1 VTQLDY
7 LVILGYAIGLLVV
20 GGIFSRKIKDSA
32 DLFVAGGQSPW
43 WVAGLSGFMTM
54 FSAGTFVVWGGI
66 AYRCGVVGISI
77 CLGNGIAVMI
87 AGYFVAAHWRRLGVT
102 TAAEYFELRFGESAV
117 RFYTLFNLIY
127 KMVAIAVALYSIAVL
142 VCALTPLAE
151 GTPFRDPDTGHLS
164 VSWAIVACGVIVVA
178 YTVAGGLWA
187 VLMTDVLQFLV
198 LTLCVLIVVPLS
210 LAQVGGWS
218 RFAAEAPAGFFAPA
232 NLEFTWWFLAGWVA
246 IQFASVGGE
255 WAFVQR
261 YLCVPT
267 PKDARRGAYLF
278 GILYLISP
286 FLWMLPPMIYRVVKP
301 QADPEE
307 AYILACQSVLPAGMV
322 GLMVAA
328 MFSATASMI
337 DSQLNVFAGVLTRD
351 FYYRLWR
358 PSASEKHLVFMGRL
372 IAVLLGA
379 ALIGGTL
386 AVPRLGGAEKIAL
399 GIAALLI
406 GPLMLPTIWGLFS
419 RRVGSSSVWLSVAV
433 SFTVSAVIKFGFGQ
447 GGWFEEFNA
456 FAGLSTWIQNHF
468 RTVETLAAVL
478 VPLSVLAVLELTARG
493 TNDGWNRVARQLERE
508 RTQRRPLSSRLPAMM
523 VAWCTGILA
532 AATGVLAIF
541 DHHHWHILASFAAAL
556 LVVAVLTARLAFS
569 GSREDPTVNSPRP

>member
-1 VTQLDY
+1 MTQLDY
-7 LVILGYAIGLLVV
+7 LIICGYAVGLLVV
-20 GGIFSRKIKDSA
+20 GGIFSRRMKDSA
-32 DLFVAGGQSPW
+32 DMFVAGGESPW
-43 WVAGLSGFMTM
+43 WVSGLSGFMTM

-77 CLGNGIAVMI
+77 CLGNGIAVLV
-87 AGYFVAAHWRRLGVT
+87 AGYFIAARWRRLGVT
-102 TAAEYFELRFGESAV
+102 TAAEYFELRFGETAV

-142 VCALTPLAE
+142 VCALTPLDE
-151 GTPFRDPDTGHLS
+151 GMPFRDTETGHLC

-198 LTLCVLIVVPLS
+198 LTVCVLVVVPLS
-210 LAQVGGWS
+210 LTQVGGWS
-218 RFAAEAPAGFFAPA
+218 RFAAEAPDGFFAPV
-232 NLEFTWWFLAGWVA
+232 NDEFTWWFLIGWVA

-267 PKDARRGAYLF
+267 PQDARRGAYLF
-278 GILYLISP
+278 GVLYLVSP
-286 FLWMLPPMIYRVVKP
+286 FIWMLPPMVYRAVNP

-307 AYILACQSVLPAGMV
+307 AYILACQSVLPAGML
-322 GLMVAA
+322 GLMIAA

-351 FYYRLWR
+351 FYGRLWR
-358 PSASEKHLVFMGRL
+358 PLASERRLVAVGRL
-372 IAVLLGA
+372 IAALLGA
-379 ALIGGTL
+379 VLIAGTL
-386 AVPRLGGAEKIAL
+386 AVPQLGGAERTAL

-419 RRVGSSSVWLSVAV
+419 RRIGCSAVWMSVVV
-433 SFTVSAVIKFGFGQ
+433 SFTVSAAIKFGFGP
-447 GGWFEEFNA
+447 GGWFEEIES
-456 FAGLSTWIQNHF
+456 LSPLTTWVQAHF

-478 VPLSVLAVLELTARG
+478 VPVGVLAVLELSASG
-493 TNDGWNRVARQLERE
+493 TNEGWSRVARRAETERG
-508 RTQRRPLSSRLPAMM
+508 RSVPKSSRLPALM
-523 VAWCTGILA
+523 VAWCMGILG
-532 AATGVLAIF
+532 GVVGLLALF
-541 DHHHWHILASFAAAL
+541 DRLHWHILAPCAAGLLIAAL
-556 LVVAVLTARLAFS
+556 LIGRLA
-569 GSREDPTVNSPRP
+569 GGRNSDG